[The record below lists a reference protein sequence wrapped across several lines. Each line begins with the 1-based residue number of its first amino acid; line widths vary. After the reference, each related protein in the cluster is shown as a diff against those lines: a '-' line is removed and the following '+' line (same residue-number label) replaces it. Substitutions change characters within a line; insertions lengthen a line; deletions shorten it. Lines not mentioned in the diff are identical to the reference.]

1 VSYWL
6 HEHAE
11 AELGDAGVYY
21 AEHANRSIAE
31 ALLDEFA
38 RVVAVLESNQLLGTL
53 KDDGIR
59 VYPFRRFPYSLVYR
73 ADNAAGPQIYA
84 VAHQSREP
92 GYWEDRV

>member
-1 VSYWL
+1 MSYWL
-6 HEHAE
+6 HELAE

-21 AEHANRSIAE
+21 AEHANRNIAGSFF
-31 ALLDEFA
+31 DEFA

-73 ADNAAGPQIYA
+73 VDEAAGPQIYA
-84 VAHQSREP
+84 VAHHSREP
-92 GYWEDRV
+92 DFWRDRV